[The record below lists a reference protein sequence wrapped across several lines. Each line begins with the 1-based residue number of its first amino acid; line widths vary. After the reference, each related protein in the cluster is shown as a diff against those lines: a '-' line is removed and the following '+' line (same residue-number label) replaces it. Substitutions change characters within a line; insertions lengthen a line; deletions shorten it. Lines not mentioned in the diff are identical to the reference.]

1 MNYKGTREYLE
12 KVKLLGSVLGLD
24 TIKELLKRLD
34 NPEKNLKV
42 VHIAGTN
49 GKGSVMA
56 FVQNI
61 LVEAGYKVGR
71 YCSPAVFDE
80 RETIRIN
87 DEYISEEKSAEI
99 ITKIKKTCDEMV
111 KDGFAHPTSFEIET
125 AQALLYF
132 YEQKCQITLI
142 ECGMGGETDAT
153 NVFDKVLCSIIS
165 VISLDHMQYLGE
177 SIKDIAYVKSG
188 IIKQECPIVMSK
200 QGIEVTEVIKE
211 VCDKKSAD
219 LTITGDEKNVTIK
232 EFKTYFDYEAFN
244 KKTYHITLNAIG
256 TYQII
261 NAKTAIE
268 VALVL
273 EKAGFIV
280 ENFIEKGIEQTIWP
294 GRMDVISKN
303 PLIIMDGAH
312 NPGAVLE
319 LRKTIDLYF
328 TNYKITFIM
337 GVLSDK
343 DFSEE
348 ARIIGNMAENIITI
362 TPDNQRGL
370 DSSCLAKILKKYN
383 ANVVAADSM
392 EDGVAMAL
400 EAVVGGQSD
409 MILAF
414 GSLSYLKVFEKVVVN
429 SISGRDDG
437 LY

>member
-1 MNYKGTREYLE
+1 MNYKETREYLE
-12 KVKLLGSVLGLD
+12 KVKLLGSVLGLNS
-24 TIKELLKRLD
+24 IKELLKKLN

-42 VHIAGTN
+42 VHITGTN

-56 FVQNI
+56 FVQSI
-61 LVEAGYKVGR
+61 LMEAGYKVGR

-80 RETIRIN
+80 REIIRIN

-99 ITKIKKTCDEMV
+99 ITKIKKMCDEMQ
-111 KDGFAHPTSFEIET
+111 KDGLAYPTSFEIET

-132 YEQKCQITLI
+132 YEQKCDIVLI

-153 NVFDKVLCSIIS
+153 NVFDKVLCSVIS

-188 IIKQECPIVMSK
+188 IIKKECPVVISK
-200 QGIEVTEVIKE
+200 QDRNVTKVIKE
-211 VCDKKSAD
+211 VCDKRTSK
-219 LTITGDEKNVTIK
+219 LIITSDEKNVAVK
-232 EFKTYFDYEAFN
+232 EFKTYFDYKASNE
-244 KKTYHITLNAIG
+244 KIYHIILNAMG

-273 EKAGFIV
+273 EKSGFLV
-280 ENFIEKGIEQTIWP
+280 EKFIEKSIEQTIWP
-294 GRMDVISKN
+294 GRMDVISRK

-328 TNYKITFIM
+328 TNNKITFIM

-343 DFSEE
+343 NFLEE
-348 ARIIGNMAENIITI
+348 ARIIGDAAENIITI

-370 DSSCLAKILKKYN
+370 DSRSLAKVLRKYN
-383 ANVVAADSM
+383 PNVVAAESM
-392 EDGVAMAL
+392 EDGVDKAL
-400 EAVVGGQSD
+400 ESVEGGQSD

-414 GSLSYLKVFEKVVVN
+414 GSLSYLRDLKKVIKE
-429 SISGRDDG
+429 I
-437 LY
+437 LIL